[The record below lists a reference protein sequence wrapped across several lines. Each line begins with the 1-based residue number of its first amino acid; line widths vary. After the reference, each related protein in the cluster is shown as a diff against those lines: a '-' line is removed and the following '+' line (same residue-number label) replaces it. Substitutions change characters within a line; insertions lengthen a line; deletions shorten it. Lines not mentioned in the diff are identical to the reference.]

1 MRRSGIDM
9 SPQGP
14 IYLGYRLGHIKGE
27 RPVFRSLVYNKS
39 AIVLHMLR
47 RLVGDEQFFFGIRRF
62 YAEWRFRKAGTDDFR
77 AAMEAATGRDLGPF
91 FETWI
96 YGVAIP
102 RVGFTYRSP
111 DASSVVVKFEQRGD
125 VAPIP
130 ITVTLTYSNGE
141 TESVMV
147 PVTERVVERTLKLKG
162 PLRKVEANED
172 NAALAEIE
180 KTVS

>member
-1 MRRSGIDM
+1 MRRSGIDT

-47 RLVGDEQFFFGIRRF
+47 RLVGDEQFFFGMRRF
-62 YAEWRFRKAGTDDFR
+62 YAEWRFKKAGTDDFR

-91 FETWI
+91 FEAWI

-102 RVGFTYRSP
+102 RVAFTYRSP
-111 DASSVVVKFEQRGD
+111 DASS
-125 VAPIP
+125 
-130 ITVTLTYSNGE
+130 S
-141 TESVMV
+141 S
-147 PVTERVVERTLKLKG
+147 
-162 PLRKVEANED
+162 
-172 NAALAEIE
+172 
-180 KTVS
+180 